1 MGSMLDNTSKEIQY
15 HFNLIYNNIMKYQ
28 NGYVINSDK
37 HRTVIAEKDLLSII
51 WLTKLKIK

>member
-1 MGSMLDNTSKEIQY
+1 
-15 HFNLIYNNIMKYQ
+15 MKYQ